1 LVVEMDLG
9 IICGCLSGVKPVL
22 VAVFPAIFGNSHRS
36 RSEGTRPSYVDQTS
50 RRTHE
55 SFHPLSD
62 LSSKAR
68 EKYMEDI
75 DLNDVIEIHQ
85 TKPQRN
91 FAWASS
97 NGDMRADSEV
107 PPNSIAVNHVVT
119 VVEEGSGV
127 MTPNSNGERKLSD
140 AGSEEW
146 IMEGPEKV

>member
-1 LVVEMDLG
+1 VVELDLG

-22 VAVFPAIFGNSHRS
+22 AAGFPAIFGSSHRS
-36 RSEGTRPSYVDQTS
+36 RSGGTRPSYGDQTS

-68 EKYMEDI
+68 EKYLEDI
-75 DLNDVIEIHQ
+75 DLDDSTEIHQ

-97 NGDMRADSEV
+97 NGDMRADSDV

-119 VVEEGSGV
+119 VVEEGSDV
-127 MTPNSNGERKLSD
+127 MTPKSNGDHKLSD

-146 IMEGPEKV
+146 IMEGPGKV